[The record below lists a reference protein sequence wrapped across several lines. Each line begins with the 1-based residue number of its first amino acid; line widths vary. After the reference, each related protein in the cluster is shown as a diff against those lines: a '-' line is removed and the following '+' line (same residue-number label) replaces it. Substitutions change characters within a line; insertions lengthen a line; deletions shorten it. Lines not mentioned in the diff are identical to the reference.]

1 MTRFLGVFD
10 MDTLFQDLRYALRSL
25 RNSPSF
31 TIVALLALALGI
43 GANTAMFTIVNAVVL
58 RPLPYKDSGRLVYLT
73 EAFKHRPGMSFSYP
87 EFQDYHN
94 QNHVFESMAAIQGEG
109 FVLSGGSTPQ
119 LLYGRNITSEFF
131 GTLGVKPLLGRDF
144 VASDDQAQSA
154 PTAIMGYGLW
164 QRRFGGD
171 PQIVGKTV
179 TMNDRDYTI
188 IGVLP
193 QGFTYRDQD
202 YDVFVPLG
210 LHAAEEDAHRRSSHG
225 GIYCVARLKP
235 GVTLKQAQ
243 ADLDTIGAALE
254 QQYPQSNQN
263 VSVAAQLLQDRFVG
277 GARPVLLMLFGAV
290 GFVLLIACANI
301 ANLLLTRA
309 SLREREMAIRSA
321 LGAARSRIIR
331 QLLTESVLLALIGGA
346 AGIGLA
352 VAGVKL
358 VVSSAPDALP
368 RVREIHVDGIVL
380 LFTLLISILTGVTF
394 GVLPAL
400 QASARKFAGSLKEG
414 ITSSLGVR
422 KQRLRGAL
430 VVSEIALSLALLVGA
445 GLLIHSFVRV
455 LHVDP
460 GFDSS
465 RVLAAEIALPEKK
478 YPTGQQ
484 TEAFFDEVLR
494 NLRSQLGVKNASAIW
509 PMPLSGNEWDTGY
522 LLEGKPMPSP
532 GEIPSTRIYHASPD
546 YFSAMQIPILE
557 GRQFLESDN
566 DSTPPVALISR
577 EFVRRNFAGV
587 DPIGRKF
594 RIGGPPDLASPDVK
608 KSPWLTIVGVVGDV
622 KHDDLESATPMEI
635 YVSFAQHTGRHVL
648 NYRMLMLRSASSDPL
663 SLTSLVRN
671 AVSHAD
677 PDQPVSDVQSMEQVV
692 SDSLGSRRVSM
703 SLLMTFAGLALILAV
718 IGIYGVMSYSVT
730 QRTQEIGIRMALG
743 ADREQVMFMIARQ
756 AFQLIAVGLVVGIVL
771 AIALS
776 FGLSRVL
783 ADQLFGV
790 KATDPVTF
798 VAVAAMLA
806 FVALLASGVPARR
819 ATRINPVQALRHE

>member
-1 MTRFLGVFD
+1 

-25 RNSPSF
+25 RKTPSF

-43 GANTAMFTIVNAVVL
+43 GANAAMFTIVNAVIL
-58 RPLPYKDSGRLVYLT
+58 RPLPYKDSGRLVYLM
-73 EAFKHRPGMSFSYP
+73 EAFKRRPGMSFSYP

-94 QNHVFESMAAIQGEG
+94 QNHVFDGIAAIQGEA
-109 FVLSGGSTPQ
+109 FILSGGSTPQ
-119 LLYGRNITSEFF
+119 HLRGRNITSEFF
-131 GTLGVKPLLGRDF
+131 GTLGVKPILGRDF
-144 VASDDQAQSA
+144 VSSDDQAQSA

-193 QGFTYRDQD
+193 QGFTYRDQE

-210 LHAAEEDAHRRSSHG
+210 LHAAEEDAHRRSSHS

-235 GVTLKQAQ
+235 GVSLKQAQ
-243 ADLDTIGAALE
+243 ADLDTIAGALE
-254 QQYPQSNQN
+254 QQYPQTNKN
-263 VSVAAQLLQDRFVG
+263 VSVATQLLQDHVVG

-309 SLREREMAIRSA
+309 SMRERELAIRAA

-331 QLLTESVLLALIGGA
+331 QLLTESVLLALIGGV
-346 AGIGLA
+346 IGVALA

-358 VVSSAPDALP
+358 VVSSASDALP
-368 RVREIHVDGIVL
+368 RVQEIHVDGAVL
-380 LFTLLISILTGVTF
+380 LFTLLISFLTGVLF

-400 QASARKFAGSLKEG
+400 QASARQFVGSLKEG
-414 ITSSLGVR
+414 ITSSSGVR

-445 GLLIHSFVRV
+445 GLLIRSFVRV

-460 GFDSS
+460 GFDS
-465 RVLAAEIALPEKK
+465 RQVLTAEIALPEKK
-478 YPTGQQ
+478 YSTAEQ
-484 TEAFFDEVLR
+484 TEAFYDEVLR
-494 NLRSQLGVKNASAIW
+494 NLRGQAGVKNASAIW
-509 PMPLSGNEWDTGY
+509 PMPLSGNEWDTDF
-522 LLEGKPMPSP
+522 LLEGKPVPSA
-532 GEIPSTRIYHASPD
+532 GETPSTRIYHASPD
-546 YFSAMQIPILE
+546 YFTAMQIPILE

-566 DSTPPVALISR
+566 DSSLPVVLISR
-577 EFVRRNFAGV
+577 EFARRNFAGA
-587 DPIGRKF
+587 DPIGRKV
-594 RIGGPPDLASPDVK
+594 RIGGRDELTSPDLK
-608 KSPWLTIVGVVGDV
+608 KSPWLTVVGVVGDV
-622 KHDDLESATPMEI
+622 KHDNLESATPMEI
-635 YVSFAQHTGRHVL
+635 YVPFAQHTGRHIL
-648 NYRMLMLRSASSDPL
+648 NYRMLMLRSAGTDPL
-663 SLTSLVRN
+663 ALTSLVRS

-677 PDQPVSDVQSMEQVV
+677 PDQPVAETQSMNQVV
-692 SDSLGSRRVSM
+692 SDSLGSRRISM

-743 ADREQVMFMIARQ
+743 ADREQVMLMIAKQ
-756 AFQLIAVGLVVGIVL
+756 AFRLGSWPGGWNCFGHRTLVWLVACVGRSTVRSESDRSGDVCGGCSD
-771 AIALS
+771 ARDCRTPRKWTARAQS
-776 FGLSRVL
+776 NQ
-783 ADQLFGV
+783 DQSG
-790 KATDPVTF
+790 TG
-798 VAVAAMLA
+798 VAA
-806 FVALLASGVPARR
+806 
-819 ATRINPVQALRHE
+819 

>member
-1 MTRFLGVFD
+1 

-43 GANTAMFTIVNAVVL
+43 GANAAMFTIVNAVVL
-58 RPLPYKDSGRLVYLT
+58 RPLPYKDSGRLVYLM
-73 EAFKHRPGMSFSYP
+73 EAFKRRPGMSFSYP
-87 EFQDYHN
+87 EFLDYRAK
-94 QNHVFESMAAIQGEG
+94 NHVFDSMAMIQGDA
-109 FVLSGGSTPQ
+109 FILSGGSVPQ
-119 LLYGRNITSEFF
+119 HLHGRNVSSEFF

-154 PTAIMGYGLW
+154 PSAIIGYGLW

-171 PQIVGKTV
+171 PQIIGKAV
-179 TMNDRDYTI
+179 TLNDRDYTI

-193 QGFTYRDQD
+193 QGFTYRDQE
-202 YDVFVPLG
+202 YDVFVPFG
-210 LHAAEEDAHRRSSHG
+210 LHAVEEDVQRRSSHA

-243 ADLDTIGAALE
+243 ADLDSIAAALE
-254 QQYPQSNQN
+254 QQYPDTNKN
-263 VSVAAQLLQDRFVG
+263 VSVAAQLLQDRVVG
-277 GARPVLLMLFGAV
+277 DARPVLLMLFGAV

-309 SLREREMAIRSA
+309 SMRERELAIRTA

-331 QLLTESVLLALIGGA
+331 QLLTESVLLAVIGGA
-346 AGIGLA
+346 VGIALT

-368 RVREIHVDGIVL
+368 RVREIHVDWVVL
-380 LFTLLISILTGVTF
+380 LFTLLISIATGVLF
-394 GVLPAL
+394 GVLPAW
-400 QASARKFAGSLKEG
+400 QASAKQFLGSLKEG
-414 ITSSLGVR
+414 ITSSAGVR

-430 VVSEIALSLALLVGA
+430 VISEIALSLALLVGA
-445 GLLIHSFVRV
+445 GLLIRSFVRV

-460 GFDSS
+460 GFDS
-465 RVLAAEIALPEKK
+465 RQVLTAEIALPEKK
-478 YPTGQQ
+478 YSTAEK

-494 NLRSQLGVKNASAIW
+494 NARSQPGVKSASAIW
-509 PMPLSGNEWDTGY
+509 PMPLSGNEWDTDY
-522 LLEGKPMPSP
+522 LLEGKPMPSA
-532 GEIPSTRIYHASPD
+532 GELPSTRIYHASPD
-546 YFSAMQIPILE
+546 YFTAMRIPILE

-566 DSTPPVALISR
+566 DSSLPVALVSR
-577 EFVRRNFAGV
+577 EFARRNFAGM

-594 RIGGPPDLASPDVK
+594 RTGGPDELTSPDLK
-608 KSPWLTIVGVVGDV
+608 KHPWFTIVGVVGDV
-622 KHDDLESATPMEI
+622 KHDNLESATPMEI
-635 YVSFAQHTGRHVL
+635 YLPFAQHTGRHAL
-648 NYRMLMLRSASSDPL
+648 NFRMLMLRSDTSDPL
-663 SLTSLVRN
+663 SLTSIVRS
-671 AVSHAD
+671 AVMHAD
-677 PDQPVSDVQSMEQVV
+677 PDQPTAGTQSMEQVV
-692 SDSLGSRRVSM
+692 SDSLGSRRISM

-743 ADREQVMFMIARQ
+743 ADREQVMLMIAKQ
-756 AFQLIAVGLVVGIVL
+756 AFRLIAVGLAVGVVL
-771 AIALS
+771 AIGLS

-790 KATDPVTF
+790 KPTDPVTF
-798 VAVAAMLA
+798 AAVAAMLA
-806 FVALLASGVPARR
+806 LVGLLASGVPARR

>member
-1 MTRFLGVFD
+1 

-43 GANTAMFTIVNAVVL
+43 GANAAMFTIVNAVVL
-58 RPLPYKDSGRLVYLT
+58 RPLPYKDSGRLVYVM

-87 EFQDYHN
+87 EFRDYHN
-94 QNHVFESMAAIQGEG
+94 QNHVFDSMAAIQGEA
-109 FVLSGGSTPQ
+109 FILSGGSTPQ
-119 LLYGRNITSEFF
+119 HLHGRNVTSEFF

-154 PTAIMGYGLW
+154 PTAIIGYGLW

-193 QGFTYRDQD
+193 QGFTYRDQE

-210 LHAAEEDAHRRSSHG
+210 LHAGEEDAHRRSSHG

-235 GVTLKQAQ
+235 GVSLKQAQ
-243 ADLDTIGAALE
+243 ADLDAIAAALE
-254 QQYPQSNQN
+254 QQYPQSNKN
-263 VSVAAQLLQDRFVG
+263 VSVAAQLLQDRVVG

-309 SLREREMAIRSA
+309 SLRERELAIRSA

-331 QLLTESVLLALIGGA
+331 QLLTESVLLALIGGVG
-346 AGIGLA
+346 GIALA
-352 VAGVKL
+352 IAGVKF
-358 VVSSAPDALP
+358 VVASAPDALP
-368 RVREIHVDGIVL
+368 RVQEIHVDAAVL
-380 LFTLLISILTGVTF
+380 LFTLTISVVTGVLF

-400 QASARKFAGSLKEG
+400 QASARRFAGSLKEG
-414 ITSSLGVR
+414 ITSSAGMR
-422 KQRLRGAL
+422 KQRLRSAL
-430 VVSEIALSLALLVGA
+430 VISEIALSLAVLVGA
-445 GLLIHSFVRV
+445 GLLIRSFVRV

-460 GFDSS
+460 GFDS
-465 RVLAAEIALPEKK
+465 RQVLTAEIALPEKK
-478 YPTGQQ
+478 YSTPEQ
-484 TEAFFDEVLR
+484 TEVFFDEVLR
-494 NLRSQLGVKNASAIW
+494 NLRTQPGVKTASAIW
-509 PMPLSGNEWDTGY
+509 PMPLSGNEWDTDF
-522 LLEGKPMPSP
+522 LLEGKPVPSA
-532 GEIPSTRIYHASPD
+532 GEIPSTRIYHASPG
-546 YFSAMQIPILE
+546 YFTAMEIPILE

-566 DSTPPVALISR
+566 DSTLPVALVSR
-577 EFVRRNFAGV
+577 EFARRNFGGI

-594 RIGGPPDLASPDVK
+594 RIGGPPELMSADLK

-622 KHDDLESATPMEI
+622 KHDNLEAATPMEI
-635 YVSFAQHTGRHVL
+635 YVPFAQHTGRHAL
-648 NYRMLMLRSASSDPL
+648 NYRMLMLRSAGSDPL
-663 SLTSLVRN
+663 SLTSIVRS
-671 AVSHAD
+671 VVMHVD
-677 PDQPVSDVQSMEQVV
+677 PDQPIAGTETMDQIV
-692 SDSLGSRRVSM
+692 SDSLGSRRISM

-730 QRTQEIGIRMALG
+730 QRTQEIGIRIALG
-743 ADREQVMFMIARQ
+743 ADREQVMLMIAKQ
-756 AFQLIAVGLVVGIVL
+756 AFRLIAVGLAVGIVL
-771 AIALS
+771 AVGLS

-783 ADQLFGV
+783 ADQLFGI

-798 VAVAAMLA
+798 MAVAATLA